1 MDLLDKPLLTTQEVA
16 DVLGLKPGTVE
27 NWRYKEI
34 GPPAVK
40 IGRSIRYRGEAI
52 RDWINNLHAA

>member
-16 DVLGLKPGTVE
+16 DVLGLDLRTVE
-27 NWRYKEI
+27 NWRYKEL

-40 IGRSIRYRGEAI
+40 IGRIIRYKGEVI
-52 RDWINNLHAA
+52 RDWINNLPAA

>member
-1 MDLLDKPLLTTQEVA
+1 MDLLEKPLLTTAEVA
-16 DVLGLKPGTVE
+16 EVLGLKPGTVE

-40 IGRSIRYRGEAI
+40 IGRTIRYKGEVI
-52 RDWINNLHAA
+52 REWIQNLADA